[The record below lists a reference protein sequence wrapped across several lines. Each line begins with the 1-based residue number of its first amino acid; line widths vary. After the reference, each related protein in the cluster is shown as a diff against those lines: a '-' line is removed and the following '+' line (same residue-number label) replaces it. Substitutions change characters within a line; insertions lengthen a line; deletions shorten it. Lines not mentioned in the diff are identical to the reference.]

1 MSNCKIRRSEL
12 AQEFKQCK
20 DAFIALGDETRQQIV
35 IALLES
41 DGHGIRV
48 GEITKTHL
56 SRPAVSHHLKILKI
70 AGL

>member
-48 GEITKTHL
+48 GEITKKHIFQDLLYHIT
-56 SRPAVSHHLKILKI
+56 
-70 AGL
+70 

>member
-41 DGHGIRV
+41 DSHGIRV
-48 GEITKTHL
+48 GEITKKNT
-56 SRPAVSHHLKILKI
+56 SFKTCCITSLKNIKK
-70 AGL
+70 